1 MEQDKWEL
9 WESLTLSN
17 DFMFSKVMR
26 DKEICRETL
35 EILLDKKIGKITYID
50 NQKTIDINY
59 DAKSVRLDVY
69 VEDENRI
76 YNIEMQVV
84 NKKDLAKRSRYYQG
98 MIDLNAIEKGEIYR
112 DLKESIVIFICKF
125 DPFGEGLSKY
135 TFENIC
141 NENKELYLKDGTSKV
156 FFNTKDYY
164 KERSEDAKSFL
175 EYIEKETTSENNFV
189 KKLEQKIKNIKENKV
204 WRAEFMTL
212 LMREQEIARD
222 NFEKG
227 MAEGVIK
234 GREEGIA
241 EGVIRGREEG
251 IAEGVIKGR
260 EEGIAEGVIKGR
272 QEATAKG
279 IEKIIEIYREELNF
293 EDEIIIQKLVKKYN
307 LTKEEAEKYLNFK
320 N

>member
-35 EILLDKKIGKITYID
+35 EILLDKKIGEITYID

-69 VEDENRI
+69 IEDENRI
-76 YNIEMQVV
+76 YNIEMQVI

-141 NENKELYLKDGTSKV
+141 NGNKELYLKDGTSKV

-164 KERSEDAKSFL
+164 KESKEDAKSFL
-175 EYIEKETTSENNFV
+175 EYIEKETISENNFV